1 MKRKDFLSLY
11 ARGKS
16 FGYAFDGFWQFFK
29 SEPNAWIHLL
39 GTIVAIGLSLWL
51 RISEGEWALIVIA
64 IGGVWTAEL
73 FNTAIEKIMDHLS
86 PQKSQEVKFIKDIS
100 AAAVL
105 VTALTAF
112 IIACFILIPK
122 I

>member
-1 MKRKDFLSLY
+1 MKRNNFFSLR
-11 ARGKS
+11 ARGRS
-16 FGYAFDGFWQFFK
+16 FGYAFKGLAGFFK

-39 GTIVAIGLSLWL
+39 GTIIAVTYSILLQISLVEWTVISITIGSV
-51 RISEGEWALIVIA
+51 WA
-64 IGGVWTAEL
+64 AEL

-86 PQKSQEVKFIKDIS
+86 PEKSEAVKFIKDIS

-105 VTALTAF
+105 VTAICAF
-112 IIACFILIPK
+112 IVACFILIPK